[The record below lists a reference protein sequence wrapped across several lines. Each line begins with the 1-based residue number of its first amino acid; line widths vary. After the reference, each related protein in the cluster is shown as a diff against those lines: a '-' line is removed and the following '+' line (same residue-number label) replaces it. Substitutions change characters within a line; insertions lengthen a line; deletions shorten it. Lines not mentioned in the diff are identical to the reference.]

1 MKNKINSFID
11 GFEKKFNY
19 IIDITALIGSVATI
33 LMSITIFILLLTNGE
48 SILDGVFIIFLPGF
62 LGFSAILM
70 LFALR
75 ITRHI
80 TKKDT
85 NDK

>member
-1 MKNKINSFID
+1 LKNRINNFID
-11 GFEKKFNY
+11 SFEKRFNY
-19 IIDITALIGSVATI
+19 IVDITALIGSIVTI
-33 LMSITIFILLLTNGE
+33 LMSITIFILLISNGE
-48 SILDGVFIIFLPGF
+48 SVLDGVFIILLPGF

-80 TKKDT
+80 TKSDSKY
-85 NDK
+85 